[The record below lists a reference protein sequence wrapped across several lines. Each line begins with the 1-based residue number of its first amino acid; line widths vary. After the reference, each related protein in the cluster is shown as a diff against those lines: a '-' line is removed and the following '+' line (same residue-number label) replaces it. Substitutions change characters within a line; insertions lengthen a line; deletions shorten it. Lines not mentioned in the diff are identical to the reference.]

1 MSDTLWP
8 HELQHSG
15 LPCPWPSPRVCSNS
29 CPLSQWWH
37 LTISPS
43 VIPFSFCLWSSPAW
57 GSFPVSQLF
66 SSGGQSIG
74 ASASASVLPMNI
86 QGWFPLGFTSFI
98 SLLTKGLSRVF
109 SSTTVQK
116 HWSLELSVCNI
127 SLVLCSQHLLLIL
140 CIWYFR
146 LPDLYLSFEFQI
158 GCMQWPT

>member
-1 MSDTLWP
+1 MSDSLRP
-8 HELQHSG
+8 HGLQHTRP
-15 LPCPWPSPRVCSNS
+15 PCPSPTPGIYSNS
-29 CPLSQWWH
+29 CSLSWWCH
-37 LTISPS
+37 PIISSS
-43 VIPFSFCLWSSPAW
+43 VAPFSSCLHTFP
-57 GSFPVSQLF
+57 GSFLTRGLF
-66 SSGGQSIG
+66 TSGGQSIG
-74 ASASASVLPMNI
+74 TSISASILPMNI